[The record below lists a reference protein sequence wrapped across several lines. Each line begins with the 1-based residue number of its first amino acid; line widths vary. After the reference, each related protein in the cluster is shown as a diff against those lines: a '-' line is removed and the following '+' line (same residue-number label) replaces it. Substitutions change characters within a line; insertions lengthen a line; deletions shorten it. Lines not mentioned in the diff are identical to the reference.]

1 MNYIIHPNTGEKIN
15 IFSKKG
21 KYILKKY
28 IKFYTQF
35 SGSNPPRRSSR
46 FKRQRHE
53 DEVIETI
60 PYKKIKT
67 GPVEY
72 TFNINPTIVN
82 EIFNLMEDGNN
93 DEPVLVNYTDKLGKS
108 TGEQYLL
115 KGTERGGH
123 FIYNKNDETNTIDI
137 VGYELANFLPGT
149 TSLNSGDFPFTFHTH
164 PIVIKDDIEVDNY
177 PNLISDDDFIGVIMD
192 NFFCK
197 FPSNRNMCNNKV
209 QEKNVGGI
217 SIFDIVA
224 VPYGLFVYLPS
235 QSWIYKHST
244 KTEKFLEK
252 KFKRVLQKSIKYLN
266 QYSIDNKNNYYDW
279 ESDKA
284 GIRKYLTLLKRNGID
299 AIFFDWDKAK
309 RVGMQFKIDL
319 PSNSIIDTEMCGKI

>member
-21 KYILKKY
+21 KNILKKY
-28 IKFYTQF
+28 IQYYTQF
-35 SGSNPPRRSSR
+35 SGSYPPRRSSR

-60 PYKKIKT
+60 PKKKIKT

-137 VGYELANFLPGT
+137 VGYELANFL
-149 TSLNSGDFPFTFHTH
+149 
-164 PIVIKDDIEVDNY
+164 K
-177 PNLISDDDFIGVIMD
+177 
-192 NFFCK
+192 
-197 FPSNRNMCNNKV
+197 
-209 QEKNVGGI
+209 
-217 SIFDIVA
+217 
-224 VPYGLFVYLPS
+224 
-235 QSWIYKHST
+235 
-244 KTEKFLEK
+244 
-252 KFKRVLQKSIKYLN
+252 
-266 QYSIDNKNNYYDW
+266 
-279 ESDKA
+279 
-284 GIRKYLTLLKRNGID
+284 
-299 AIFFDWDKAK
+299 
-309 RVGMQFKIDL
+309 
-319 PSNSIIDTEMCGKI
+319 